1 MALKNVLA
9 PPTMTNGN
17 PLSAFGV
24 NQLIEATNF
33 YGQQVFGNN
42 TGWQRFVVY
51 GSLDSAENR
60 YVFVHKYDNLY
71 INIYHTVDFEPLQVY
86 ARKAGAGQTM
96 YLIYN
101 SDVTPSGNLTV
112 LNIDLS
118 TNPGGFS
125 VNENEVY
132 FVHIE
137 FTNNSGSEMSI
148 IQYVH
153 ELEASFWT
161 TPSITTLT
169 ASTVIND
176 VYLNSLITPV
186 KALSDLDVSTNFGFN
201 GIRTFQYQGQN
212 DTYMRWR
219 LNHRN
224 RYLHVGARI
233 YAEGVLRIYLDNQL
247 IQTETKTTTTINDF
261 VYLYDMNTIAG
272 SLGITAPD
280 IGEDYE
286 IKFRF
291 SQQNAEASPWI
302 RANFVWELPTP

>member
-1 MALKNVLA
+1 MAIKNVLA
-9 PPTMTNGN
+9 PPTMTDGN

-24 NQLIEATNF
+24 NQLVEATNF
-33 YGQQVFGNN
+33 YGQQLFGNN
-42 TGWQRFVVY
+42 TAWQRFVVY
-51 GSLDSAENR
+51 GSLDASENR

-86 ARKAGAGQTM
+86 ARKAGAGQTT
-96 YLIYN
+96 YLIYD
-101 SDVTPSGNLTV
+101 SDATPSSNLTV

-125 VNENEVY
+125 VNENEIY
-132 FVHIE
+132 FIRIE

-153 ELEASFWT
+153 ELESSFWT
-161 TPSITTLT
+161 TPSISTLS
-169 ASTVIND
+169 ASTVINAA
-176 VYLNSLITPV
+176 YLNSLINPV
-186 KALSDLDVSTNFGFN
+186 KALKDLDTSTNFGFN
-201 GIRTFQYQGQN
+201 GIRTNQYQTQGN
-212 DTYMRWR
+212 TYLRWR

-224 RYLHVGARI
+224 RYLHIGARMI
-233 YAEGVLRIYLDNQL
+233 NEGILRIYLDDQL
-247 IQTETKTTTTINDF
+247 IETETKATATTEDF
-261 VYLYDMNTIAG
+261 VYLYDMTTIAS

-286 IKFRF
+286 IKFRY
-291 SQQNAEASPWI
+291 SDNGAGSPFI